1 MKAMTASAPLGSRTV
16 ATPKRRPRALSDLEP
31 LLRAVFAVFVAAG
44 SVSIIEPSPFD
55 YLSFVVLPLWLLR
68 GFRLNVA
75 LIPMIFLWVIYD
87 VAGFIAL
94 MPHWNEPDPRL
105 FQFQSLYLVII
116 GIFFAMF
123 FSEETKERLE
133 LALKAFT
140 FGCLL
145 SSLLGILGYLGL
157 FGLAEYTTMYEGR
170 VSGTFKDPNVFG
182 SYMILGLVYL
192 AHRVMLGQSK
202 RPLLTIA
209 GLGIIVAGV
218 FLSFSRGSWGA
229 AVVALGTMFVA
240 AFLSAEQASTR
251 RRMLLWAIATLAVGI
266 IAIIAILSID
276 SARELFLQRATV
288 TQDYDEGITGRFG
301 NQLRSLPMLLDLP
314 NGFGPLRFRLV
325 FDLDPHNSYI
335 NAFASYGWIGG
346 FAWLILVAATFFI
359 GFRLMFVKSPYRTYA
374 HVCWP
379 ALMVLLLQ
387 GFQIDIDHWRWVFF
401 SFGTVWGLEAA
412 RVRWKWQQRRSAT
425 RQAISPAH

>member
-1 MKAMTASAPLGSRTV
+1 MTASATPGRRTV
-16 ATPKRRPRALSDLEP
+16 AATKTRPRALSDLEP

-44 SVSIIEPSPFD
+44 SISIIEPSPFD
-55 YLSFVVLPLWLLR
+55 YLSFLVLPLWLLR

-105 FQFQSLYLVII
+105 FQFQSLYLVIM

-140 FGCLL
+140 FGCLI
-145 SSLLGILGYLGL
+145 SSTLGILGYLGL

-202 RPLLTIA
+202 HPLLTIT
-209 GLGIIVAGV
+209 GLGVIMAGV

-229 AVVALGTMFVA
+229 AVVALLTMFVA
-240 AFLSAEQASTR
+240 AFLTAEQASTR

-288 TQDYDEGITGRFG
+288 AQDYDEGITGRFG
-301 NQLRSLPMLLDLP
+301 NQLRSLPMLLELP
-314 NGFGPLRFRLV
+314 NGFGPLRFRLI

-346 FAWLILVAATFFI
+346 FAWLILVASTFFI
-359 GFRLMFVKSPYRTYA
+359 GFRLMIVKSPYRTYA

-412 RVRWKWQQRRSAT
+412 RVRWKWQQRQFRA
-425 RQAISPAH
+425 RRDVAPAH

>member
-1 MKAMTASAPLGSRTV
+1 M
-16 ATPKRRPRALSDLEP
+16 
-31 LLRAVFAVFVAAG
+31 
-44 SVSIIEPSPFD
+44 
-55 YLSFVVLPLWLLR
+55 LR

-75 LIPMIFLWVIYD
+75 LMPIIFLWVIYD
-87 VAGFIAL
+87 IAGFVAL
-94 MPHWNEPDPRL
+94 MPHWDESDPKL
-105 FQFQSLYLVII
+105 FQFQSLYLVIM

-123 FSEETKERLE
+123 FSEETEERLE

-140 FGCLL
+140 AGCLV
-145 SSLLGILGYLGL
+145 SAILGILGYLGL

-202 RPLLTIA
+202 HPLLTIA
-209 GLGIIVAGV
+209 GLGIIVAAV

-229 AVVALGTMFVA
+229 AVVALLTMFVA
-240 AFLSAEQASTR
+240 AFLTAEQASTR

-314 NGFGPLRFRLV
+314 NGFGPLRFRLT

-346 FAWLILVAATFFI
+346 FAWILIVASTFFV
-359 GFRLMFVKSPYRTYA
+359 GFRLMIVRSPFRNLA

-387 GFQIDIDHWRWVFF
+387 GFQIDIDHWRWVFLG
-401 SFGTVWGLEAA
+401 FGTVWGLEAA
-412 RVRWKWQQRRSAT
+412 RVRWKWQQSRSLA
-425 RQAISPAH
+425 QKNISPAR